1 MQKRGRPSTK
11 PAKLRDGFYIELRTQ
26 GSSGAIKII
35 RKNMEEVEKAIEI
48 GNLINTGT
56 FFMNRCDFLDPAL
69 PWVGIKDSG
78 KGCTLSELGI
88 QQLTRP
94 KSYHLKLT

>member
-35 RKNMEEVEKAIEI
+35 RKNMEEVQQAIDMYSKNKVVRYL
-48 GNLINTGT
+48 GQVKN
-56 FFMNRCDFLDPAL
+56 
-69 PWVGIKDSG
+69 G
-78 KGCTLSELGI
+78 KWIDGDNKG
-88 QQLTRP
+88 Q
-94 KSYHLKLT
+94 KV

>member
-35 RKNMEEVEKAIEI
+35 RKNMEEVEKAIEMYSKNKVVKYL
-48 GNLINTGT
+48 GQVKNGQWVDGANTGQK
-56 FFMNRCDFLDPAL
+56 
-69 PWVGIKDSG
+69 V
-78 KGCTLSELGI
+78 
-88 QQLTRP
+88 
-94 KSYHLKLT
+94 